1 MGARVASVR
10 TMSTDE
16 IEKLGTR
23 RLAELLED
31 YIRDKRI
38 IGEALG
44 LSGDDA
50 LRFDLQ
56 MEKLDELKPKP

>member
-1 MGARVASVR
+1 MN
-10 TMSTDE
+10 TDE

-31 YIRDKRI
+31 YIRDKQI

-44 LSGDDA
+44 LSGEDA
-50 LRFDLQ
+50 LSFDCQ
-56 MEKLDELKPKP
+56 MDKLAELKSKP